1 MIETPEQFKRIYLIT
16 DYERLTN
23 DFTKLTP
30 SHL

>member
-1 MIETPEQFKRIYLIT
+1 MIETPEIFKRIDLIT
-16 DYERLTN
+16 DDERLTN